1 MTQTASG
8 PVRVLVVAADVEMGR
23 LIAHTVR
30 PPQYDAR
37 VERTAVSGLR
47 ATREW
52 RPNLVVT
59 HLDWD
64 AARLIAELS
73 EGALGKLPIIGLVRK
88 DELATRVAALD
99 AGFDDVVS
107 EPLVPEEL
115 RAHIRALMRRSYGA
129 YRAVSTLRVGVL
141 EIDLV
146 ARSVRVGN
154 VRIRLTALEQALLY
168 LLAAKPGQVLERD
181 AILNALWGVDFAPD
195 NNVLERHV
203 SGLRAKLRHDLPVT
217 YRIETVRGRG
227 YRFVLP

>member
-64 AARLIAELS
+64 AARLIAQLS
-73 EGALGKLPIIGLVRK
+73 EDALGRLPIIGLVRK

-129 YRAVSTLRVGVL
+129 YRAVSTLRVGLL

-181 AILNALWGVDFAPD
+181 AILDALWGVDFAPD

>member
-1 MTQTASG
+1 MTPTAPG
-8 PVRVLVVAADVEMGR
+8 PVRVLIIAGDLEMGR
-23 LIAHTVR
+23 LIAEAVR
-30 PPQYDAR
+30 PPQYAGR

-47 ATREW
+47 ATRQW
-52 RPNLVVT
+52 QPDLVVT
-59 HLDWD
+59 HLDLD

-99 AGFDDVVS
+99 AGFDDVLS

-115 RAHIRALMRRSYGA
+115 RAHIRALIRRTYGV
-129 YRAVSTLRVGVL
+129 YRAVSTVRVGIL

-146 ARSVRVGN
+146 GRSVRVGK
-154 VRIRLTALEQALLY
+154 VRVRLTSLEQALLY
-168 LLAAKPGQVLERD
+168 LLAAKAGEVLERD
-181 AILNALWGVDFAPD
+181 AILDALWGVDFAPD

-203 SGLRAKLRHDLPVT
+203 SGLRAKLRRDLPAA

-227 YRFVLP
+227 YRFVPP

>member
-1 MTQTASG
+1 MTQAEPSA
-8 PVRVLVVAADVEMGR
+8 VRVLIVASDLQMGR
-23 LIAHTVR
+23 IIAQTVR

-37 VERTAVSGLR
+37 VEQSAVRGVR
-47 ATREW
+47 ATRAW

-59 HLDWD
+59 HLDLD

-73 EGALGKLPIIGLVRK
+73 EGALGKLPIIGLVRR

-99 AGFDDVVS
+99 AGFDDVLT

-115 RAHIRALMRRSYGA
+115 RAHIRALVRRTYGI

-146 ARSVRVGN
+146 GRSVRVGD
-154 VRIRLTALEQALLY
+154 VRIRLTSLEQALLY
-168 LLAAKPGQVLERD
+168 LLAAKAGEVLERD
-181 AILNALWGVDFAPD
+181 AILDALWGVDFAPE

-203 SGLRAKLRHDLPVT
+203 SCLRSKLRRDLPAA

-227 YRFVLP
+227 YRFVPP